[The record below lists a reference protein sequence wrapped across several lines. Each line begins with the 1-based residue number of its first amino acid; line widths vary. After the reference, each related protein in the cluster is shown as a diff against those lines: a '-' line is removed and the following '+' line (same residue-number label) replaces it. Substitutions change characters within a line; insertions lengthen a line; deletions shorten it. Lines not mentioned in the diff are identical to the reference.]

1 MESEGG
7 DRTMRAG
14 TARRSCGR
22 ARTPFRACRFVRGR
36 SAGGQRLR
44 ARKDDGYSVV
54 EATITLPI
62 VIVLTMLVVQY
73 ALLWHGR
80 NVAEAAAQ
88 DGLRRA
94 RAYQATAAMGKQA
107 ALDYLS
113 QVAPK
118 LLTSKHVDA
127 ARTASTVTVRVRAHV
142 STILGFGS
150 FTVDESAAGPVE
162 RFVAPGQGPG

>member
-1 MESEGG
+1 
-7 DRTMRAG
+7 MRAAA
-14 TARRSCGR
+14 TPRPCGH
-22 ARTPFRACRFVRGR
+22 ARTPMLTRHEVRERSVGR
-36 SAGGQRLR
+36 HRR
-44 ARKDDGYSVV
+44 RPPTDDGYSVV